1 MIKDDVRKVIIEF
14 DKEDSKV
21 TGLSFANTEN
31 ALIEIGSLKSKIRD
45 ENYGIKE
52 IILKEG

>member
-45 ENYGIKE
+45 ENYGQKE